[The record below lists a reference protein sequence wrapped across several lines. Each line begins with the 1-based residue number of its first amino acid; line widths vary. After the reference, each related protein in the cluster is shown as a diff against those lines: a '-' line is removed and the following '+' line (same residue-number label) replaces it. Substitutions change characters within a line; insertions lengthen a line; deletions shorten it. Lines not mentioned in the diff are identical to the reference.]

1 MKISLEWLSDYVD
14 LPAEVDVTELAHQ
27 LTLKTVEVEEITCVE
42 GDSILEID
50 NKSLTNRPD
59 LWGHYGIARELAAI
73 YGLPLRPLAAA
84 TYPTPTDGLVGSPDP
99 EVCTRFAAVTFT
111 AETDQAPVWI
121 RERLIRIGESLVHPL
136 VDLSNY
142 VMFTTG
148 QPTHVYD
155 ADRVTLPLTAAT
167 ATEPGELTLLNTELN
182 MESVKID
189 TGFPVIQDA
198 HDVVAAAG
206 VMGGDGSALSQDSRR
221 FVLEAATF
229 RPQPVRRASQR
240 LGLRTDASARYEKG
254 IDTQRV
260 DQALGLF
267 LQLLPRVA
275 PGVEV
280 AGIQDISVEPTSQAT
295 VDIDRAFMVDR
306 IGEELGDDTVHTTL
320 RALGFGTDQ
329 VGDRFH
335 VTVPTWRS
343 TGDVSMQHDIVE
355 EVARIYGYD
364 RLAIAET
371 SVALKPVRSLH
382 RRGLD
387 REIREQLALRAGLQE
402 VITYPWAAD
411 HLLAATGYEK
421 SKTVLFDGAT
431 APDRDSLRP
440 SLLPNLLEALAS
452 NLRYQASVEI
462 FEVGTIFSAALWEPY
477 QGRYEPMPEQRQRLG
492 VALAGSDGVELFRRL
507 KGIIET
513 VRRHCH
519 IVDLAF
525 DTEPDAPWADP
536 SARLGIHTGDQ
547 AAGTLALLTPRLRRH
562 AGIGNTQVA
571 YADID
576 LGVLEAHRSRENQY
590 EAVPELPATGFDLSV
605 IAADDVAW
613 EQVVRITTAVDN
625 LVREVRYGGEY
636 RGADWIPEEHRSLT
650 LHIVLQ
656 PIETTL
662 TAERIGS
669 IRTKVLTTLDGELGA
684 WPRKDRRH
692 E

>member
-14 LPAEVDVTELAHQ
+14 VPAEVDVTELAHQ
-27 LTLKTVEVEEITCVE
+27 LTLKTVEVEEVTAVE
-42 GDSILEID
+42 GDTILEID

-73 YGLPLRPLAAA
+73 YGRPLRPLAAA

-99 EVCTRFAAVTFT
+99 EVCTRFAAATFT
-111 AETDQAPVWI
+111 TETDQTPDWI
-121 RERLIRIGESLVHPL
+121 RERLIRIGEGLVHPL

-155 ADRVTLPLTAAT
+155 ADKVTLPLTAAT
-167 ATEPGELTLLNTELN
+167 ATEPGELTLLNTE
-182 MESVKID
+182 SVKID
-189 TGFPVIQDA
+189 TGFPVIRDA

-206 VMGGDGSALSQDSRR
+206 VMGGDGSALSQGSRR

-240 LGLRTDASARYEKG
+240 LGMRTDASARYEKG
-254 IDTQRV
+254 LDTQRV

-267 LQLLPRVA
+267 LQLLPQVA

-295 VDIDRAFMVDR
+295 VDIDRAFMIDR
-306 IGEELGDDTVHTTL
+306 IGEDLGDDTVHTTL

-329 VGDRFH
+329 DGDRFH
-335 VTVPTWRS
+335 ITVPTWRS
-343 TGDVSMQHDIVE
+343 TGDVSMRHDIVE

-364 RLAIAET
+364 RLAIAEM
-371 SVALKPVRSLH
+371 SVVLKPVRSLH

-402 VITYPWAAD
+402 VITYPWATD
-411 HLLAATGYEK
+411 HLLAATGYDK

-452 NLRYQASVEI
+452 NLRYQTSVEI
-462 FEVGTIFSAALWEPY
+462 FEVGTVFSATRWEPY
-477 QGRYEPMPEQRQRLG
+477 QGEYEAMPEQRQRLG
-492 VALAGSDGVELFRRL
+492 VVLAGADGVELFRRL

-519 IVDLAF
+519 IVDLTF
-525 DTEPDAPWADP
+525 DTETDATWADP
-536 SARLGIHTGDQ
+536 SAQLEIHAGDQ

-571 YADID
+571 YAEID
-576 LGVLEAHRSRENQY
+576 LGVLEAHPSRENQY
-590 EAVPELPATGFDLSV
+590 KAVPELPATGFDLSV
-605 IAADDVAW
+605 LAADDVTW
-613 EQVVRITTAVDN
+613 EQVVRVTTAVDD

-636 RGADWIPEEHRSLT
+636 RGADWIPEGHRSLT
-650 LHIVLQ
+650 LQVVLQ
-656 PIETTL
+656 PIDTTL
-662 TAERIGS
+662 TAERIRS
-669 IRTKVLTTLDGELGA
+669 IRTKVLEALEGELGA
-684 WPRKDRRH
+684 RTRTD
-692 E
+692 

>member
-1 MKISLEWLSDYVD
+1 MKISFEWLSDYVD
-14 LPAEVDVTELAHQ
+14 LPAEVDMKELAHQ
-27 LTLKTVEVEEITCVE
+27 LTLKTVEVEEVTAVE
-42 GDSILEID
+42 RDTILEID

-111 AETDQAPVWI
+111 AETDQTPEWI

-148 QPTHVYD
+148 QPAHVYD
-155 ADRVTLPLTAAT
+155 ADKVTLPLTAAT
-167 ATEPGELTLLNTELN
+167 ATELGELTLLNTE
-182 MESVKID
+182 SVKIG
-189 TGFPVIQDA
+189 TGFPVIRDA

-206 VMGGDGSALSQDSRR
+206 VMGGEGSALSQDSRR

-240 LGLRTDASARYEKG
+240 LGLRTNASARYEKG
-254 IDTQRV
+254 LDTQRV
-260 DQALGLF
+260 DQALGLL
-267 LQLLPRVA
+267 LQLLPQVA

-280 AGIQDISVEPTSQAT
+280 AGIQDTCVEPTSQAT

-306 IGEELGDDTVHTTL
+306 IGEDLGDDTVHTTL

-343 TGDVSMQHDIVE
+343 TGDVSMRHDIVE

-411 HLLAATGYEK
+411 HLLAATGYDK

-440 SLLPNLLEALAS
+440 SLLPNLLEVLAS

-462 FEVGTIFSAALWEPY
+462 FEVGTVFSATLWEPY
-477 QGRYEPMPEQRQRLG
+477 QGRYEAMPEQRQRLG
-492 VALAGSDGVELFRRL
+492 VALAGPDGVDLFRRL

-519 IVDLAF
+519 IVDITF
-525 DTEPDAPWADP
+525 DAETDATWADP
-536 SARLGIHTGDQ
+536 SARLEIHAGDQ

-571 YADID
+571 YAEID
-576 LGVLEAHRSRENQY
+576 LGALEAHPSRETQY

-605 IAADDVAW
+605 LAADDVTW
-613 EQVVRITTAVDN
+613 EQVVRVTTAVDN
-625 LVREVRYGGEY
+625 LVREVGYGGEY
-636 RGADWIPEEHRSLT
+636 RGADWVPEGHRSLT
-650 LHIVLQ
+650 LHVGLQ

-669 IRTKVLTTLDGELGA
+669 IRTKVLATLEGELGA
-684 WPRKDRRH
+684 RTRTD
-692 E
+692 